1 MDRSTPL
8 PQRQQLRLPL
18 PGQRPPP
25 LPIALSVMLG
35 ASVDGE
41 GSLVSNVVLRKVAK
55 RPIFEVR
62 GVCYPC
68 AVCVDGALALKV
80 AMWRS
85 DMWHAVNV

>member
-8 PQRQQLRLPL
+8 PQRQQLRLPQ

-41 GSLVSNVVLRKVAK
+41 GSLISNVVLRKVTK

-62 GVCYPC
+62 GVCVSERFMQRDLPVC
-68 AVCVDGALALKV
+68 AAVRMALAIRYC
-80 AMWRS
+80 MR
-85 DMWHAVNV
+85 